1 MEPVVRDFR
10 LALRRLRMAPGFTIF
25 AVVSLALG
33 IGVSTAI
40 YSAVRTFFWTPL
52 GIPNAREIVAVT
64 SNRVAPAMSWLDFLD
79 ARAQQTGFR
88 SLGASSW
95 IRTAFASSRGAEVVL
110 GDAVSGEYFS
120 VMGVT
125 PRYGR
130 MLTMSDERES
140 ARVVVIS
147 ERFWRTHFHSDPA
160 IVGRTI
166 RLGGVPFEIA
176 GVVKGSFHGLERFQT
191 RSVWVPIT
199 AVPRAGERF
208 SSFSLW
214 ARLTDRQFGRV
225 SVHGRL
231 RTGVPAERGTSEVSL
246 IGQRLDA
253 AYPLQRREG
262 RNWSLRLRAT
272 EGAESEV
279 VNTVAGMILTSV
291 GMLLLIAC
299 SNLANLALAKGT
311 SRSEETAVRSALGAS
326 RWRLIREQLIECSL
340 LVLMGG
346 ALGLWLLSALVDFLT
361 IDLPMGQGIALAFRP
376 EVNGAVL
383 GASAASMVLAALVF
397 GLWPAWQGTRPDVR
411 ARLGSAGSATPPRWR
426 LHRNLVA
433 WQVCGCVALT
443 LVAAMT
449 QRVIGAVGG
458 TRPSVVSTKL
468 AIAQI
473 EFALS
478 DKGESATR
486 RIVDAVVAGVRRQ
499 PGIDRV
505 IASTG
510 LPFPFVSVLSGYMVT
525 TIDAPFNDA
534 RDVRHSTDVIGT
546 TPGLFETLGLSIVRG
561 RGFTDR
567 DDLSAPRVAVVT
579 ERLARS
585 LFESTDVVGRSVLI
599 NRTPR
604 LSSRYGPP
612 ESFTIVGVISN
623 PDGSPR
629 TAAGHSYLFVP
640 WAQRFERG
648 LPVVLTVHTSSP
660 SAAVGMLRSTIREVD
675 RELPVSLAGTG
686 AVVLEGPVFLLR
698 VIRGLATVLAALS
711 LVLAMAGLF
720 GVLSHLVQRRTR
732 EIGIRLAL
740 GADRAGVF
748 RLILRDGLHP
758 VAKGIVL
765 GLTIGAGARLAVR
778 AWVVTDISAFEP
790 LSFLLIP
797 VPFVV
802 AAVIACYVPASRAS
816 RVDPNIAL
824 RDL

>member
-1 MEPVVRDFR
+1 MEPIVRDFR
-10 LALRRLRMAPGFTIF
+10 LALRRLRRAPGFTIF

-40 YSAVRTFFWTPL
+40 YSAVRTLFWMPL
-52 GIPNAREIVAVT
+52 GIPNPEEIVAVT

-79 ARAQQTGFR
+79 VRAQQTGFR
-88 SLGASSW
+88 ALGASSW
-95 IRTAFASSRGAEVVL
+95 IRTAFASSRSAEVVL

-125 PRYGR
+125 ARHGR

-147 ERFWRTHFHSDPA
+147 EHFWRTHFHSDPA

-176 GVVKGSFHGLERFQT
+176 GVVKGTFHGLERFQT

-214 ARLTDRQFGRV
+214 ARLTDRLLGRV
-225 SVHGRL
+225 SVYGRL

-253 AYPLQRREG
+253 AYPLQRQG
-262 RNWSLRLRAT
+262 RRAWSLRFRAA
-272 EGAESEV
+272 EGADSEPA
-279 VNTVAGMILTSV
+279 NTVAGMVLTGV
-291 GMLLLIAC
+291 GILLLIAC

-361 IDLPMGQGIALAFRP
+361 IDLPMGGGSALAFRP

-411 ARLGSAGSATPPRWR
+411 ARLG
-426 LHRNLVA
+426 NLVA

-458 TRPSVVSTKL
+458 NLPAVSSAKL

-478 DKGESATR
+478 DKGESETR
-486 RIVDAVVAGVRRQ
+486 RIVDAVVAGLRRQ

-505 IASTG
+505 VASSG
-510 LPFPFVSVLSGYMVT
+510 LPLSFVSVHSPYMVT

-534 RDVRHSTDVIGT
+534 RDIRHSTYVIGT
-546 TPGLFETLGLSIVRG
+546 TPGLFETLGFSIVRG

-567 DDLSAPRVAVVT
+567 DDLSSPRVAVVT
-579 ERLARS
+579 EELARS
-585 LFESTDVVGRSVLI
+585 LFESTDVIGRPAII

-612 ESFTIVGVISN
+612 ESFTIVGVIAN
-623 PDGSPR
+623 PDRSRRASRDDP
-629 TAAGHSYLFVP
+629 YLFVP

-648 LPVVLTVHTSSP
+648 FPVVLTVHASSP
-660 SAAVGMLRSTIREVD
+660 SAAVGVLRSTIREVD

-686 AVVLEGPVFLLR
+686 AVVLQGPLFLLR
-698 VIRGLATVLAALS
+698 VVYVLATVLAVLS

-740 GADRAGVF
+740 GADRAGIF

-816 RVDPNIAL
+816 RVDPNVAL